1 MRIKKP
7 IVKVKKSEEF
17 LSGREIPTLKSMR
30 LEKLRKRKR
39 K

>member
-7 IVKVKKSEEF
+7 IVKLKPAEKF
-17 LSGREIPTLKSMR
+17 LSGREIPTLKNR
-30 LEKLRKRKR
+30 KIEKLSKRK